1 MWPSAASH
9 GSPRCFPC
17 WAPATPSELIPG
29 LRRRWT
35 TPAGQAPALAYRV
48 AGVTKILTLRPHDIP
63 TVRAALARYQ
73 RVLRELERQVQA
85 SVAALRERRAREKT
99 AGLGRRR

>member
-1 MWPSAASH
+1 MARPLVLR
-9 GSPRCFPC
+9 G
-17 WAPATPSELIPG
+17 TLIV
-29 LRRRWT
+29 LRRRCGKSTCWCAQGGVHET
-35 TPAGQAPALAYRV
+35 PALAYKV

-85 SVAALRERRAREKT
+85 SVATLRERRAREKT
-99 AGLGRRR
+99 AGRGRR